1 MSRFLPGDVVLAP
14 VRLGERSDRK
24 TRPVV
29 VLGMADD
36 HGLLEVL
43 PVTRTHPGS
52 DPHLSLDLADFAE
65 GGLDLF
71 ETRYI
76 LITEVCT
83 ISGGMIRGK
92 KGRLTDE
99 CLSTI
104 GRHVVRD

>member
-14 VRLGERSDRK
+14 VRLGPHSEMK

-29 VLGMADD
+29 VVGIPDD
-36 HGLLEVL
+36 HGLFEVL

-52 DPHLSLDLADFAE
+52 DPYIPLDLTDFFE

-71 ETRYI
+71 GTRYI
-76 LITEVCT
+76 LTSVVCA
-83 ISGGMIRGK
+83 ISASAVRGK
-92 KGRLTDE
+92 KGRVTDE

-104 GRHVVRD
+104 GMHMARG